1 MHVVV
6 FLTAELAVEG
16 CLYISICRW
25 MQTVTSP
32 TLPSSEGDGSVG
44 AAKRHGAV
52 RAHIVC
58 TVSFS
63 SDVNMAHSTKTLN
76 IMAVKLLG
84 FTVCSDLSYHGG
96 PRTF

>member
-1 MHVVV
+1 MAYARVYIYMVV
-6 FLTAELAVEG
+6 FKLRSG
-16 CLYISICRW
+16 CGGMSAIHCW

-52 RAHIVC
+52 RAHII

-63 SDVNMAHSTKTLN
+63 LIYGS
-76 IMAVKLLG
+76 
-84 FTVCSDLSYHGG
+84 
-96 PRTF
+96 